1 MFLLIMLIF
10 HLISPLFLPLT
21 SPTHLL
27 LPPPPSH
34 PNPSNPAIFFTFP
47 SAIPIGTLSV
57 PPTFPPHPLH
67 ISSISLPPS
76 SLLAPSP
83 HLILTNPQ
91 NRLSKPLIF
100 LPFSHSTHTHKT
112 SPTPLKMQNRPILL
126 YATAHHH
133 ILPPYHPPSSPHLIL
148 PPHHHQGGI
157 CHLHTSNPY
166 CTTKMN
172 DIFFLP
178 IFFNLPTPFIPPKCH
193 LPASLLPTLTL
204 TALPIN
210 RPF

>member
-34 PNPSNPAIFFTFP
+34 PNPSNPAIFFTSP

-148 PPHHHQGGI
+148 PPHHQQGGYLPLTHFKPLLHNKNERYI
-157 CHLHTSNPY
+157 FSPHL
-166 CTTKMN
+166 
-172 DIFFLP
+172 F
-178 IFFNLPTPFIPPKCH
+178 
-193 LPASLLPTLTL
+193 
-204 TALPIN
+204 
-210 RPF
+210 